1 MQMLHPFFVTI
12 QEYVQDILSRSAAS
26 RYRWQRCP
34 MCQKRCPLR
43 AHGFYYRTLVEVEFD
58 KEIPVRRYLC
68 LMCGRT
74 VSLLPQFALPYLR
87 FGIAIVHLFLV
98 ARLLEGRTLREA
110 AGAALQPGMPY
121 QRGQAWVRRFRAQAT
136 ALCLALASRTAVPR
150 APEFV
155 TRALNMLE
163 AIGWI
168 PAHCYLFAELRMHLL
183 GWPPFLAPRGG
194 PVSLA
199 RSLPGS

>member
-1 MQMLHPFFVTI
+1 MQMLHRFFATI
-12 QEYVQDILSRSAAS
+12 HEYVQNIPSRSAAS
-26 RYRWQRCP
+26 RYRPQLCP

-58 KEIPVRRYLC
+58 QEIPVRRYLC
-68 LMCGRT
+68 LLCGRT

-87 FGIAIVHLFLV
+87 FGIAIVRLFLV
-98 ARLLEGRTLREA
+98 ARLLEGRKLREA
-110 AGAALQPGMPY
+110 ARAALQPHMPY
-121 QRGQAWVRRFRAQAT
+121 QRGQAWLRRFRAQAA
-136 ALCLALASRTAVPR
+136 ALCLALANRTAVPR

-155 TRALNMLE
+155 TRALHMLE

-199 RSLPGS
+199 RSSPGS